1 MKIAWFCIPAHGH
14 TNPTL
19 GLVKALTEAGHQVWY
34 FSFEEFREK
43 IEGAGATFIGC
54 DGYDFEM
61 EDKGNAD
68 RVGKDKVYAT
78 ELLVSSTLAL
88 DEMTARMIDEIK
100 PDIVV
105 SDSVAFWGKLAAMK
119 HGLPYVSSTTTF
131 AFNRYSAKYMQE
143 SVWDIARMLIAMP
156 RINKQI
162 KRLREKGYPVKSILD
177 IVQNDND
184 TNTIVYT
191 SRYFQP
197 CSETFSDKYHFI
209 GPSIRPI
216 TKPVEKTA
224 VGPTGTSIT
233 KLLGEKLDPPTEKD
247 KKSLPVPGE
256 GEAFSAV
263 LHPAYLKKADINTFS
278 VDRSSDDFKELFKS
292 IERFGVKDPVLARFN
307 KDGDLEI
314 LSGQR
319 RHLIASELNYPVPT
333 IIQQLDDDDARILV
347 ADGNLHRE
355 HISTYDLSRALRMKA
370 DSMKRKAGRKLRG
383 VKGGPETDELIAKE
397 MGMSTMKLNR
407 LMKLSEATQ
416 QICDL
421 VDDGTIAVS
430 IAYNIAF
437 LQPKHQDMVADMIGI
452 NVKVNNEN
460 TTNLKKIA
468 ARYPRYT
475 FCRHFCV
482 T

>member
-88 DEMTARMIDEIK
+88 DEMTARMIEEIK

-156 RINKQI
+156 RIDKQI

-224 VGPTGTSIT
+224 DKTVYISMGTVNQNREFYRNCISVLASTGWQVIVSMGTNTDRFENLPENIQVYESVDQMAVLSIADAFIT
-233 KLLGEKLDPPTEKD
+233 HCGMNSASEGLYFGVPLVLFPQTPEQDAVARRTEELSAGVRLKSISEKD
-247 KKSLPVPGE
+247 ILDALNQVLNDPKYKEGAAKVSESFKACGGSAEARGFLESL
-256 GEAFSAV
+256 S
-263 LHPAYLKKADINTFS
+263 N
-278 VDRSSDDFKELFKS
+278 
-292 IERFGVKDPVLARFN
+292 
-307 KDGDLEI
+307 
-314 LSGQR
+314 
-319 RHLIASELNYPVPT
+319 
-333 IIQQLDDDDARILV
+333 
-347 ADGNLHRE
+347 
-355 HISTYDLSRALRMKA
+355 
-370 DSMKRKAGRKLRG
+370 
-383 VKGGPETDELIAKE
+383 
-397 MGMSTMKLNR
+397 
-407 LMKLSEATQ
+407 
-416 QICDL
+416 
-421 VDDGTIAVS
+421 
-430 IAYNIAF
+430 
-437 LQPKHQDMVADMIGI
+437 
-452 NVKVNNEN
+452 
-460 TTNLKKIA
+460 
-468 ARYPRYT
+468 
-475 FCRHFCV
+475 
-482 T
+482 